1 MTKVIQFLKHCKKKP
16 AVCTGYLQMVFF
28 TTIIKKFKRR
38 ILGQELCNI
47 RQHGQYFAI
56 AYVNYLKLQI

>member
-38 ILGQELCNI
+38 ILGKNCVISDNMVSTLQLL
-47 RQHGQYFAI
+47 
-56 AYVNYLKLQI
+56 VNYLKLQI